1 MKSKKSF
8 FLLFVICMTSITT
21 IAQTTSNC
29 GETKIKQLFKPQKIG
44 IIISSNDPE
53 TVWNA
58 FRLANY
64 SSEQGDTVSVFLL
77 GKGVEAPNINNK
89 DFDVKK
95 MMETFSN
102 NKGTIFACGTC
113 LQMRNTEGTALCPV
127 STLADLY
134 VIIKSNEILLTF

>member
-1 MKSKKSF
+1 
-8 FLLFVICMTSITT
+8 MTN
-21 IAQTTSNC
+21 AQTKNNC
-29 GETKIKQLFKPQKIG
+29 GDTKNVQLFKPQKIG
-44 IIISSNDPE
+44 VVISSNDPE

-64 SSEQGDTVSVFLL
+64 SVEQGDTVSIFLF
-77 GKGVEAPNINNK
+77 GKGVESPNINNK

-102 NKGTIFACGTC
+102 NKGSIFACGTC
-113 LQMRNTEGTALCPV
+113 LQLRNTEGTTLCPV

-134 VIIKSNEILLTF
+134 KIIKSNEIVLTF

>member
-1 MKSKKSF
+1 MSP
-8 FLLFVICMTSITT
+8 LFTS
-21 IAQTTSNC
+21 AHTTSNC
-29 GETKIKQLFKPQKIG
+29 VDIITVQKFKPQKIG
-44 IIISSNDPE
+44 IVISSNDPE

-64 SSEQGDTVSVFLL
+64 SIEQGDTVSVFLL
-77 GKGVEAPNINNK
+77 GKGVEAPNIISK

-102 NKGTIFACGTC
+102 NKGNIFACGTC
-113 LQMRNTEGTALCPV
+113 LQMRNIEGTKLCPV

-134 VIIKSNEILLTF
+134 VIIKSNEIVLTF